1 VRRTSKIAAVASG
14 LLTAALATLGVVG
27 CAASGSGSPGPSVAA
42 CAEYGFQAI
51 EHHVTVIRTPAPC
64 RGLSQTDLNQAVAVA
79 ISQSVRGTRA
89 ERRRRAAEVAP
100 YLAHLISAPPAA
112 STPPPGPAW
121 PGSSGPAAVA
131 RRGNNLALDIAA
143 LIAWLTAAGSGAYV
157 LGGWMSHG
165 GAERL
170 RRRVAPAAA
179 DTGSPPAVV
188 LGHFG
193 LAVTG
198 LILWV
203 IYLIAGWAPLAWA
216 AVLVLLPV
224 AGLGLALV
232 VVGLPG
238 LGRGA
243 RSPAAGPALGAGP
256 GAQYAGRAKTGLSPL
271 VIAGHGALAALTIIL
286 VLLAALGPAST

>member
-1 VRRTSKIAAVASG
+1 VRRTSKIAAVAAG
-14 LLTAALATLGVVG
+14 LLTGAFAAWGGAG
-27 CAASGSGSPGPSVAA
+27 CSASAPGPQQPSVAA

-51 EHHVTVIRTPAPC
+51 QHHVTVTRTPAPC
-64 RGLSQTDLNQAVAVA
+64 RGLSREDINQAVALA
-79 ISQSVRGTRA
+79 IAETAGGTRV

-112 STPPPGPAW
+112 SAPAPGATW
-121 PGSSGPAAVA
+121 PGSSAPATVA
-131 RRGNNLALDIAA
+131 RRGNDRGLDLAA

-157 LGGWMSHG
+157 LSGWLRHG
-165 GAERL
+165 GAARL
-170 RRRVAPAAA
+170 RRRVAPAAVE
-179 DTGSPPAVV
+179 TGSPPVVV

-203 IYLIAGWAPLAWA
+203 IYLITGWVPLAWA

-224 AGLGLALV
+224 AGLGMALV

-238 LGRGA
+238 LRRA
-243 RSPAAGPALGAGP
+243 RAP
-256 GAQYAGRAKTGLSPL
+256 AGRAKTRLSPL
-271 VIAGHGALAALTIIL
+271 VIAGHGVLAALTILL
-286 VLLAALGPAST
+286 VLLAALGAAST

>member
-1 VRRTSKIAAVASG
+1 M
-14 LLTAALATLGVVG
+14 
-27 CAASGSGSPGPSVAA
+27 
-42 CAEYGFQAI
+42 
-51 EHHVTVIRTPAPC
+51 
-64 RGLSQTDLNQAVAVA
+64 A

-100 YLAHLISAPPAA
+100 YLAHLVSAPPAA
-112 STPPPGPAW
+112 SPPPPGPGW
-121 PGSSGPAAVA
+121 SGSSSPATVTHS
-131 RRGNNLALDIAA
+131 RKDLGLDIAA

-157 LGGWMSHG
+157 LAGWMLRG
-165 GAERL
+165 GAARL
-170 RRRVAPAAA
+170 RRRAVPPAA

-203 IYLIAGWAPLAWA
+203 IYLIAGWAALAWA

-238 LGRGA
+238 LGRG
-243 RSPAAGPALGAGP
+243 RSPAADSGPGGGP
-256 GAQYAGRAKTGLSPL
+256 GARYAGRAKTRLSPL
-271 VIAGHGALAALTIIL
+271 VIAGHGALAALTILL
-286 VLLAALGPAST
+286 VLLAALGTAST